1 MFNCSSVK
9 LYCFA
14 MSKQEYLN
22 INDVRQQFKNQLMQ
36 FDKVDSPKMPG
47 A

>member
-1 MFNCSSVK
+1 
-9 LYCFA
+9 

-36 FDKVDSPKMPG
+36 FDKLNSPKMPG